1 MATATNTSGTVVQ
14 QLSFTEVITAGVIST
29 LNLPAILNDNFTY
42 GNGTSAGNV
51 DYIYA
56 KSLSLA
62 GSATTL
68 DLTSLT
74 DLNGGSV
81 NFARVR
87 ELVIVNLATTAAYT
101 VTAEPGVSNPWTTG
115 PWGTSTSTTI
125 IPTNVGATGNY
136 SFFRFVDR
144 YTVGATTGAYVD
156 GTHKT
161 IKLDPGANTIS
172 VYVLILGCSAV
183 S

>member
-1 MATATNTSGTVVQ
+1 MATATNVTGTVT
-14 QLSFTEVITAGVIST
+14 LNANFTEVVTSGVIST
-29 LNLPAILNDNFTY
+29 LQLPATINQTISY
-42 GNGTSAGNV
+42 GNGTSTGNV

-56 KSLSLA
+56 KQLSLA

-87 ELVIVNLATTAAYT
+87 EVIIVNLATTAGYT
-101 VTAEPGVSNPWTTG
+101 LTIGPGVSNPWTTG
-115 PWGTSTSTTI
+115 PIAASSTVVLQPSVGQTT
-125 IPTNVGATGNY
+125 GSAT
-136 SFFRFVDR
+136 FRASDPWS
-144 YTVGATTGAYVD
+144 VGATTGWYVD
-156 GTHKT
+156 STHKT
-161 IKLDPGANTIS
+161 LKLDPGSNTLS
-172 VYVLILGCSAV
+172 CYVVLVGGSAV